1 MASSKLSILKAKLQG
16 NISWDSIIS
25 NILQAS
31 SEDVHCV
38 INEQSKDYI
47 GGYYLIFTI
56 QNQTIFNL
64 EENKFETIPV
74 KKQNVVKFDIFIV
87 SEKMLLWGNKKSADL
102 FLTYLMQASNNQL
115 VVDNNK
121 VEFKHMVSNLL
132 TIKGLKFSRMR
143 ITDVVIDDGIV
154 ANCSVALSSLDEPR
168 YIVQKYINF
177 ISQLTI
183 VIEKGNSPVSL
194 TLYSSGAVVLSKD
207 RDDIDDEALEC
218 INIIA
223 GGEL

>member
-121 VEFKHMVSNLL
+121 VF
-132 TIKGLKFSRMR
+132 
-143 ITDVVIDDGIV
+143 
-154 ANCSVALSSLDEPR
+154 
-168 YIVQKYINF
+168 
-177 ISQLTI
+177 
-183 VIEKGNSPVSL
+183 
-194 TLYSSGAVVLSKD
+194 
-207 RDDIDDEALEC
+207 
-218 INIIA
+218 
-223 GGEL
+223 